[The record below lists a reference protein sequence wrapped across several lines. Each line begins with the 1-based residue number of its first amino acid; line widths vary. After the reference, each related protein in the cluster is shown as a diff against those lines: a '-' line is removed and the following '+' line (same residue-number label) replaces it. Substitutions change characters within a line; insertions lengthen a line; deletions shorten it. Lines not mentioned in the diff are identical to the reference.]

1 MKIILSLILS
11 AATLCAGDY
20 RYTSSTSAN
29 ANSKAES
36 LARAMGR
43 LPYGAHIKKIEYN
56 GYSVKTCT
64 EQKGNYNC
72 RIIYSR

>member
-11 AATLCAGDY
+11 AATLCARDY
-20 RYTSSTSAN
+20 RHTYSTSAD

-43 LPYGAHIKKIEYN
+43 LPYGANIKKIEYN

-64 EQKGNYNC
+64 EEKGNYNC
-72 RIIYSR
+72 KIIYSK

>member
-1 MKIILSLILS
+1 MILSLILM
-11 AATLCAGDY
+11 AGTLCASEY
-20 RYTSSTSAN
+20 KFTYSTSAN